1 MSVKNPTE
9 QYYGIMF
16 RQTCQVL
23 SKLRIGT
30 KKSWL
35 MHLVV
40 LLRNQEWSIVSIK
53 TGRLADGQEDE
64 VWEARDN
71 LVFSRFWICKIRHQD
86 SGRSIRQ
93 DPFMNQ
99 EWYCTGKA
107 VAQSV
112 TVFKPRRARG
122 DANLVFNRRSRKAII
137 LHDSTLVGA
146 VDQVVTF
153 AGGVLFGRKP
163 RLRPNRRRLVAT
175 KLTCASQ
182 ANLTNFIQTSKRIP
196 NFQYDE
202 ARLEVCKQIN
212 DDQRFDQESF
222 TEERRKRRLLPCT
235 TSRFR
240 NSCSTIR

>member
-1 MSVKNPTE
+1 M
-9 QYYGIMF
+9 
-16 RQTCQVL
+16 
-23 SKLRIGT
+23 
-30 KKSWL
+30 
-35 MHLVV
+35 
-40 LLRNQEWSIVSIK
+40 
-53 TGRLADGQEDE
+53 GRRMKYEKHETTLF
-64 VWEARDN
+64 
-71 LVFSRFWICKIRHQD
+71 FSRLWICKIRHQD

-112 TVFKPRRARG
+112 TVFNPRRARR

-146 VDQVVTF
+146 VDQVVTS

-163 RLRPNRRRLVAT
+163 RLRPNRRRLMAT

-182 ANLTNFIQTSKRIP
+182 ANLTNFIQWTSDKQTYSH
-196 NFQYDE
+196 FQFDE
-202 ARLEVCKQIN
+202 ASLKVCKQVN

>member
-1 MSVKNPTE
+1 M
-9 QYYGIMF
+9 
-16 RQTCQVL
+16 
-23 SKLRIGT
+23 
-30 KKSWL
+30 
-35 MHLVV
+35 
-40 LLRNQEWSIVSIK
+40 
-53 TGRLADGQEDE
+53 GRRMKYEKHETTLF
-64 VWEARDN
+64 
-71 LVFSRFWICKIRHQD
+71 FSRLWICKIRHQD

-112 TVFKPRRARG
+112 TVFNPRRARR

-137 LHDSTLVGA
+137 LHDNTLVGA

-163 RLRPNRRRLVAT
+163 RLRPNRRRLMAT

-182 ANLTNFIQTSKRIP
+182 ANLTNFIQWTSDKQTYSH
-196 NFQYDE
+196 FQFDE
-202 ARLEVCKQIN
+202 ASLEVCKQVN